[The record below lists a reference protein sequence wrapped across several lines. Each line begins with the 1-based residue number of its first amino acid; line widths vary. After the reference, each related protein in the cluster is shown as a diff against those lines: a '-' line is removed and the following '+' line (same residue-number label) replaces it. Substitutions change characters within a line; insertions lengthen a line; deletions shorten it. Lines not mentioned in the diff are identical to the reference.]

1 MLVNVPPTAL
11 VIRIWDLY
19 LSFTSGV
26 AFPLHHGGIFALKGS
41 APSRVYHLA
50 GAYNNLLN
58 QIYSDFMCKTGN
70 GGLY

>member
-1 MLVNVPPTAL
+1 MLVYAPPTAL
-11 VIRIWDLY
+11 AIRIWDLH
-19 LSFTSGV
+19 LSFISGV

-58 QIYSDFMCKTGN
+58 QVNSDLMCKTGN
-70 GGLY
+70 GGLF